1 MSRYSCLLM
10 LPKITHQA
18 HLPALYHDFVNTLTQ
33 GQAFTGDIDTSYSG
47 RLSVATDNSIYQQL
61 PQLVIQPRTKHDIV
75 LLTKIAS
82 EDKYHGIKFSARGG
96 GTGTNGQSLTPGVV
110 VDLSKYMNKVLEI
123 NIDEKWVRVEAG
135 VVKDQ
140 LNDYLRPHGFFFAPD
155 LSTSNR
161 ATIGGMINT
170 DASGQGS
177 LVYGKTSN
185 HVLALESVLAN
196 GEVLN
201 TQPMTLTQ
209 AQHLAQQ
216 STLDGEAIT
225 YPQSHADIMAQVLTS
240 CIENR
245 ALVLKTFP
253 RLNRFLTGYDLEHVL
268 TANDEGDI
276 TGVDLSRLITGS
288 EGSLAFVCEAKLN
301 INPIRVAKTLI
312 NIKYDSFDSALR
324 HSPTLVAAKATSVE
338 TIDSRVLNLAKQDI
352 VWHSVSELI
361 TDVPDKVMDGI
372 NIVEYNGDSIADLA
386 AQVSELT
393 AKLDGLI
400 SSNNPDSS
408 NNSEKSSSS
417 CGVIGYQV
425 TSDLA
430 SINKIYAM
438 RKKAVGLL
446 GKTQG
451 SQKPL
456 AFAEDTAVPPENLAD
471 FIGEF
476 RALLDSYGLNY
487 GMFGHV
493 DAGVLHVR
501 PALDMCDPEQEK
513 LLRTLS
519 DEVVKLTA
527 KYGGLMW
534 GEHGRGYRSE
544 YGPAFFGEP
553 LFNELRKIKAVFDPL
568 NKMNPGKICTPIE
581 STEQLV
587 SVDDTKRGTFDRQI
601 PVVVKESF
609 TAVMDCN
616 GNGLCFNYDADS
628 PMCPSSKITR
638 DRRHSPKGR
647 AGLMREWLRLLEKQG
662 VDILQLEDS
671 INKSKNI
678 WSVKEILTN
687 TAAKFRV
694 NFINKSRQGED
705 NNNDDF
711 SHEVMEAMQGCLACK
726 ACASQCPVKVDVPD
740 FRSRF
745 LNIYYSRYNRPLK
758 DHLVA
763 NVETLAPL
771 MAKAPKIV
779 NALLNTSLYERFSAK
794 TIGYVNTPLLSVPT
808 LQKQVRKAGFSGFDL
823 SKLQGLTSAQRKG
836 YVLIV
841 QDPFTSFYDAT
852 TVESMMHL
860 IKKLGLEPI
869 LLPFKP
875 NGKAQHVKGFLAR
888 FAKTAKSSSDFL
900 NQLAALNIPMLGMDA
915 SMVLCYRDEYAKT
928 LQQNRGDFSV
938 LLAHEW
944 LLNFIKDDTVFT
956 GAVASRALAK
966 ELSKEQSK
974 ESLTTTS
981 FKLFSHC
988 TEKTALVNSEN
999 EWQTIFEHFGLTLE
1013 KVSVGCCGMAG
1024 TYGHEKV
1031 NLDNSK
1037 GLFELSWQPKVA
1049 ALASEQI
1056 LATGFSCRSQVKR
1069 FSDLKAR
1076 HPVAAILDSLN

>member
-1 MSRYSCLLM
+1 M
-10 LPKITHQA
+10 LPHISHKN
-18 HLPALYHDFVNTLTQ
+18 HLPPLYTDFISSLKDKN
-33 GQAFTGDIDTSYSG
+33 FTGDINASYSA

-61 PQLVIQPRTKHDIV
+61 PQLVIHPRTKADIA
-75 LLTKIAS
+75 LLANTAS
-82 EDKYHGIKFSARGG
+82 SEQYLSIKFSARGG

-110 VDLSKYMNKVLEI
+110 VDLSKYMNSVLEI
-123 NIDEKWVRVEAG
+123 NVEEKWVRVEAG

-140 LNDYLRPHGFFFAPD
+140 LNDFLRPYGFFFAPD

-161 ATIGGMINT
+161 ATVGGMINT

-185 HVLALESVLAN
+185 HILALESVLAN
-196 GEVLN
+196 GEVFK
-201 TQPMTLTQ
+201 TEPMELAQ
-209 AQHLAQQ
+209 AQDLAELASSHGQ
-216 STLDGEAIT
+216 T
-225 YPQSHADIMAQVLTS
+225 YAKIMSQVLDS

-245 ALVLKTFP
+245 DLVLKTFP
-253 RLNRFLTGYDLEHVL
+253 RLNRFLTGYDLENVL
-268 TANDEGDI
+268 KTNNKGEI

-312 NIKYDSFDSALR
+312 NIKYNSFDSALR
-324 HSPTLVAAKATSVE
+324 HSPALVEAKATSVE

-352 VWHSVSELI
+352 VWHSVSDLI
-361 TDVPDKVMDGI
+361 TDVPGKVMDGI
-372 NIVEYNGDSIADLA
+372 NVVEYNGDSIEGLA
-386 AQVSELT
+386 EQVAELT
-393 AKLDGLI
+393 SGLDHLI
-400 SSNNPDSS
+400 SQNGAQSR
-408 NNSEKSSSS
+408 
-417 CGVIGYQV
+417 GVIGYQV

-446 GKTQG
+446 GKAEG

-476 RALLDSYGLNY
+476 RALLDGYQLNY

-534 GEHGRGYRSE
+534 GEHGKGYRSE
-544 YGPAFFGEP
+544 YGPAFFGEQ

-568 NKMNPGKICTPIE
+568 NKMNPGKICTPFDSDE
-581 STEQLV
+581 KLV
-587 SVDDTKRGTFDRQI
+587 SVDDTKRGFFDRQI
-601 PVVVKESF
+601 PVTVKESF
-609 TAVMDCN
+609 TAALDCN

-662 VDILQLEDS
+662 VDILALEDS
-671 INKSKNI
+671 INSSKSI
-678 WSVKEILTN
+678 FSVKEVLTN
-687 TAAKFRV
+687 AAEKIRL
-694 NFINKSRQGED
+694 NFINKPEED
-705 NNNDDF
+705 ENGNGDF
-711 SHEVMEAMQGCLACK
+711 SHEVMDAMQGCLACK
-726 ACASQCPVKVDVPD
+726 ACASQCPIKVDVPD

-745 LNIYYSRYNRPLK
+745 INIYYSRYARPLK

-763 NVETLAPL
+763 NVEILAPL
-771 MAKAPKIV
+771 MAKAPKLV
-779 NALLNTSLYERFSAK
+779 NAVLNTKLYDKLSEK

-808 LQKQVRKAGFSGFDL
+808 LKKQVKKAGFSGFDL
-823 SKLQGLTSAQRKG
+823 AKLQRLTTEQRKG

-841 QDPFTSFYDAT
+841 QDPFTSFYDAG
-852 TVESMMHL
+852 TVQSMMSL
-860 IKKLGLEPI
+860 IKNLGLEPI

-888 FAKTAKSSSDFL
+888 FAKTAKSSSEFL
-900 NQLAALNIPMLGMDA
+900 NQLAELDIPMVGMDA

-928 LQQNRGDFSV
+928 LEDKRGDFSV

-944 LLNFIKDDTVFT
+944 LLNFVKKDSKFK
-956 GAVASRALAK
+956 SRMNPT
-966 ELSKEQSK
+966 ELSKDK
-974 ESLTTTS
+974 P
-981 FKLFSHC
+981 FKLFAHC

-999 EWQTIFEHFGLTLE
+999 EWQAIFAHFGLALE

-1024 TYGHEKV
+1024 TYGHEKA

-1049 ALASEQI
+1049 ALANEQI

-1069 FSDLKAR
+1069 FSDVKAR
-1076 HPVAAILDSLN
+1076 HPVEALLATFD

>member
-1 MSRYSCLLM
+1 M
-10 LPKITHQA
+10 LPHISHQN
-18 HLPALYHDFVNTLTQ
+18 HLPPLYDAYISSLKDHN
-33 GQAFTGDIDTSYSG
+33 FTGDINASYSA
-47 RLSVATDNSIYQQL
+47 RLAVATDNSIYQQL
-61 PQLVIQPRTKHDIV
+61 PQLVIHPRTKADIV
-75 LLTKIAS
+75 LLAQTAS
-82 EDKYHGIKFSARGG
+82 NEQYLSIKFSARGG

-123 NIDEKWVRVEAG
+123 NVEEKWVRVEAG
-135 VVKDQ
+135 VIKDQ
-140 LNDYLRPHGFFFAPD
+140 LNDFLRPHGFFFAPD

-161 ATIGGMINT
+161 ATVGGMINT

-196 GEVLN
+196 GEVFN
-201 TQPMTLTQ
+201 TEPMSLAQAQDLAGLESSHGHTYSKTQ
-209 AQHLAQQ
+209 AK
-216 STLDGEAIT
+216 
-225 YPQSHADIMAQVLTS
+225 IMAQVLDS
-240 CIENR
+240 CINNR
-245 ALVLKTFP
+245 ALVLKKFP
-253 RLNRFLTGYDLEHVL
+253 RLNRFLTGYDLENVL
-268 TANDEGDI
+268 TADDDGDI

-324 HSPTLVAAKATSVE
+324 HSPALVEAKATSVE

-352 VWHSVSELI
+352 VWHSVSDLI
-361 TDVPDKVMDGI
+361 TDVPGKVMDGI
-372 NIVEYNGDSIADLA
+372 NIVEYNGDSIAGLA
-386 AQVSELT
+386 DQVGELT
-393 AKLDGLI
+393 SILDDLI
-400 SSNNPDSS
+400 SKGDSS
-408 NNSEKSSSS
+408 DSSLSDS
-417 CGVIGYQV
+417 LLGSRGVIGYQV
-425 TSDLA
+425 TSDLV

-446 GKTQG
+446 GKTAG

-471 FIGEF
+471 YIVEF
-476 RALLDSYGLNY
+476 RALLDGYQLNY

-534 GEHGRGYRSE
+534 GEHGKGYRSE
-544 YGPAFFGEP
+544 YGPAFFGEQ
-553 LFNELRKIKAVFDPL
+553 LFTELRKIKAAFDPH
-568 NKMNPGKICTPIE
+568 NKMNPGKICTPFD
-581 STEQLV
+581 SDEQLV
-587 SVDDTKRGTFDRQI
+587 SVDDTKRGFYDRQI
-601 PVVVKESF
+601 PVTVKESF

-628 PMCPSSKITR
+628 TMCPSSKITG

-662 VDILQLEDS
+662 VDILQLEKN
-671 INKSKNI
+671 INTPKSI
-678 WSVKEILTN
+678 WSVKEILSS
-687 TAAKFRV
+687 AAEKLRI
-694 NFINKSRQGED
+694 NFISKPQQDDSGNG
-705 NNNDDF
+705 DF
-711 SHEVMEAMQGCLACK
+711 SHEVMDAMQGCLACK
-726 ACASQCPVKVDVPD
+726 ACASQCPIKVDVPD

-745 LNIYYSRYNRPLK
+745 INIYYSRYARPLK

-763 NVETLAPL
+763 NVEILAPL

-779 NALLNTSLYERFSAK
+779 NAVLNTKLYDKISAK

-808 LQKQVRKAGFSGFDL
+808 LKKQVKKAGFSGFDL
-823 SKLQGLTSAQRKG
+823 SKLQALTVEQRKG

-841 QDPFTSFYDAT
+841 QDPFTSFYDAD
-852 TVESMMHL
+852 TVKYMMEL

-888 FAKTAKSSSDFL
+888 FAKTAKSSSEFL
-900 NQLAALNIPMLGMDA
+900 NQLAALDIPMLGMDA
-915 SMVLCYRDEYAKT
+915 SMVLCYRDEYTKT
-928 LQQNRGDFSV
+928 LQEKRGDFSV

-944 LLNFIKDDTVFT
+944 LLSFIKQDTAFKAT
-956 GAVASRALAK
+956 LAPTDK
-966 ELSKEQSK
+966 P
-974 ESLTTTS
+974 

-988 TEKTALVNSEN
+988 TEKTALVHSEN
-999 EWQTIFEHFGLTLE
+999 EWQSIFEHFGLALE

-1037 GLFELSWQPKVA
+1037 GLFELSWQPKLET
-1049 ALASEQI
+1049 LASEQI

-1069 FSDLKAR
+1069 FSDAKPR
-1076 HPVAAILDSLN
+1076 HPVVAILAAMQ

>member
-1 MSRYSCLLM
+1 M
-10 LPKITHQA
+10 LPHISHQS
-18 HLPALYHDFVNTLTQ
+18 HLPPLYNDFINTLKSHN
-33 GQAFTGDIDTSYSG
+33 FTGDINASYSA
-47 RLSVATDNSIYQQL
+47 RLAVATDNSIYQQL
-61 PQLVIQPRTKHDIV
+61 PQLVIQPRTKADIV
-75 LLTKIAS
+75 LLTKTSS
-82 EDKYHGIKFSARGG
+82 EAQFVSIKFSARGG
-96 GTGTNGQSLTPGVV
+96 GTGTNGQSLTPGVI

-123 NIDEKWVRVEAG
+123 NVEEKWVRVEAG

-196 GEVLN
+196 GDVLS
-201 TQPMTLTQ
+201 TEPMTLDE
-209 AQHLAQQ
+209 AKALAEKNDDSYSQ
-216 STLDGEAIT
+216 I
-225 YPQSHADIMAQVLTS
+225 IKQVLDT
-240 CIENR
+240 CVEKR
-245 ALVLKTFP
+245 DLVLEKFP
-253 RLNRFLTGYDLEHVL
+253 RLNRFLTGYDLENVL
-268 TANDEGDI
+268 TADDSGEI
-276 TGVDLSRLITGS
+276 TGVDISRLITGS

-301 INPIRVAKTLI
+301 VNPIRVAKTLI

-324 HSPTLVAAKATSVE
+324 HSPTLVEAKATSVE

-352 VWHSVSELI
+352 VWHSVSDLI
-361 TDVPDKVMDGI
+361 TDVPGKVMDGI
-372 NIVEYNGDSIADLA
+372 NVVEYNGDSVADLA
-386 AQVSELT
+386 DQVSELT
-393 AKLDGLI
+393 NILDGLI
-400 SSNNPDSS
+400 SSGSS
-408 NNSEKSSSS
+408 
-417 CGVIGYQV
+417 GVIGYQV
-425 TSDLA
+425 TSDLP
-430 SINKIYAM
+430 SINKIYGM

-446 GKTQG
+446 GKTEG
-451 SQKPL
+451 AQKPL

-471 FIGEF
+471 YIAEF
-476 RALLDSYGLNY
+476 RALLDSHDLNY

-513 LLRTLS
+513 LLRVIS

-534 GEHGRGYRSE
+534 GEHGKGYRSE
-544 YGPAFFGEP
+544 YSPEFFGET
-553 LFNELRKIKAVFDPL
+553 LFTELRKIKSAFDPL
-568 NKMNPGKICTPIE
+568 NKMNPGKICTPYE

-587 SVDDTKRGTFDRQI
+587 SVDDTKRGFYDRQI
-601 PVVVKESF
+601 PVTVKESF
-609 TAVMDCN
+609 TAAIDCN

-628 PMCPSSKITR
+628 PMCPSSKITK

-647 AGLMREWLRLLEKQG
+647 AGLMREWLRLLENQG
-662 VDILQLEDS
+662 VDILKLEDS
-671 INKSKNI
+671 INKPKSI
-678 WSVKEILTN
+678 WSVREILS
-687 TAAKFRV
+687 TAVNKLRI
-694 NFINKSRQGED
+694 NFISKPEQDD
-705 NNNDDF
+705 NGNGDF

-740 FRSRF
+740 FRARF
-745 LNIYYSRYNRPLK
+745 INVYHSRYARPLK

-763 NVETLAPL
+763 NVEILAPL
-771 MAKAPKIV
+771 MATAPKVV
-779 NALLNTSLYERFSAK
+779 NAVLNTSIYEKISAK

-808 LQKQVRKAGFSGFDL
+808 LKKQVKKAGFSGFDL
-823 SKLQGLTSAQRKG
+823 TKLQGLTDEQRKG

-841 QDPFTSFYDAT
+841 QDPFTSFYDAN
-852 TVESMMHL
+852 TVQSMMQL
-860 IKKLGLEPI
+860 IKELGLEPI

-900 NQLAALNIPMLGMDA
+900 NQVAKLDIPMIGMDA
-915 SMVLCYRDEYAKT
+915 SMVLCYRDEYAKI
-928 LQQNRGDFSV
+928 LKDQRGDFNV

-944 LLNFIKDDTVFT
+944 LLNFVKADNNFK
-956 GAVASRALAK
+956 AS
-966 ELSKEQSK
+966 EM
-974 ESLTTTS
+974 LTEKP
-981 FKLFSHC
+981 FKLFAHC

-999 EWQTIFEHFGLTLE
+999 EWQTIFKHFGLPLE

-1037 GLFELSWQPKVA
+1037 GLFELSWQPKIDSLDDDQV
-1049 ALASEQI
+1049 

-1069 FSDLKAR
+1069 FSALKAK
-1076 HPVAAILDSLN
+1076 HPVEAILANLPK